1 MMSMRMLMITMTIWF
16 EVFSTAKNLSNKDDH
31 DHNDND
37 DDNDYVEDNDD
48 GNDYVEDNDNDQF
61 VHLWFEVLS
70 AAKNFSYEDEFTRH
84 CPSNQLA
91 HHLGEIMTFHN
102 KSVAAEMTT
111 ITIVAPIIILST
123 VVHHYHPTLT
133 PSMDSL

>member
-1 MMSMRMLMITMTIWF
+1 MITTTIWF
-16 EVFSTAKNLSNKDDH
+16 EDFSTTKNLSNKDDH
-31 DHNDND
+31 DND
-37 DDNDYVEDNDD
+37 DDNDYV
-48 GNDYVEDNDNDQF
+48 NDQF

-70 AAKNFSYEDEFTRH
+70 AAKNFSDEDEFPRH